1 MDPVDTLALA
11 IYSVTILLGLPANI
25 LALYIFYHRARARLT
40 PNLIYMINL
49 CLSDLAFILILPLK
63 ILEVVPPGWSP
74 TSFLCPLYSL
84 AHFGTVYA
92 STCFLTA
99 VSAGRY
105 LGAAFPIRYQ
115 LYKKPLYSCLVC
127 VAIWTLV
134 AFHGILLLILETSL
148 GANATLFMGNGSA
161 CYQEFSPEQ
170 LALLAPV
177 RLELSVALF
186 FLPLAIMV
194 FCYASCIHV
203 LIKSRLH
210 EQKKRREVRLAV
222 ATLSVFVLCF
232 GPYNLSHVVGY
243 ARSEDVWWRRVA
255 LLPSACNAFL
265 DPLIFYFL
273 SSAKDQGLAWVWRSM
288 GQRLGKGT
296 RKRTLV
302 TTAQGKCLLLESSGD
317 WTTGLLGSISNSGR

>member
-1 MDPVDTLALA
+1 MRGRVPFIGSHCGA
-11 IYSVTILLGLPANI
+11 G
-25 LALYIFYHRARARLT
+25 
-40 PNLIYMINL
+40 
-49 CLSDLAFILILPLK
+49 CLSYFGIPAPGPHRGIHSPWGIIQPCPRLGGRSLPLSRSSWGARGRK
-63 ILEVVPPGWSP
+63 ARGAGRPPAPPRVFMALWPSHVILEVVPPGWSP
-74 TSFLCPLYSL
+74 PSFLCPLYSL
-84 AHFGTVYA
+84 AHFGTLYA

-134 AFHGILLLILETSL
+134 AFHGVLLLILETSL
-148 GANATLFMGNGSA
+148 GANATLFMGNGTA

-186 FLPLAIMV
+186 FLPLVITV
-194 FCYASCIHV
+194 FCYAGCIHV
-203 LIKSRLH
+203 LVKSRLH
-210 EQKKRREVRLAV
+210 EQKKRRAVRLAL

-243 ARSEDVWWRRVA
+243 ARGEDVWWRRVA
-255 LLPSACNAFL
+255 LLPGACNAFL

-273 SSAKDQGLAWVWRSM
+273 SSAKDHGLAWVWRSV
-288 GQRLGKGT
+288 GQR
-296 RKRTLV
+296 
-302 TTAQGKCLLLESSGD
+302 
-317 WTTGLLGSISNSGR
+317 WSN